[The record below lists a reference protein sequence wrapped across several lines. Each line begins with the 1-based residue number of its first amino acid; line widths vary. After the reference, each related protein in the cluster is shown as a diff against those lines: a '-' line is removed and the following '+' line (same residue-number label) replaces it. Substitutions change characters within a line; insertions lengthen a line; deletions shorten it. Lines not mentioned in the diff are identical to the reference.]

1 MGQSKRPLRA
11 SCPSTGRGHQKKWK
25 GDGYQV
31 WEAGGRG
38 KGLGWAAAAVHT
50 SACVSKI
57 LFSTV
62 YVCAILTKKRRKEIK
77 RHKRPVKTQ
86 MRHEDV
92 THGMVTRANN
102 ILFFCSKVVERED
115 LTHCIIR
122 REKKVSCLCVVMDV
136 NWTYRG
142 GHFTIQSSLSIH
154 RESVPRH
161 PQLLKSAE
169 SQFPYTKW
177 QCCIQPTHIILTLQI
192 ISRFPLIPNTM

>member
-102 ILFFCSKVVERED
+102 ILFFVLK
-115 LTHCIIR
+115 LL
-122 REKKVSCLCVVMDV
+122 REKILHTVSSEGKKKYRAYVWWWMLTGLTVVV
-136 NWTYRG
+136 ISQYSRP
-142 GHFTIQSSLSIH
+142 
-154 RESVPRH
+154 SV
-161 PQLLKSAE
+161 STGN
-169 SQFPYTKW
+169 QFPD
-177 QCCIQPTHIILTLQI
+177 TH
-192 ISRFPLIPNTM
+192 SY